1 MAEVDL
7 NFLARQME
15 RLIADNASLRD
26 DNRVLTAMVMRI
38 DNSIIRLETRFDGSF
53 AELLAE
59 MRATHV
65 QIARI
70 DDRVRKLEEAG

>member
-38 DNSIIRLETRFDGSF
+38 DNSIIRLETRFDSSF

-65 QIARI
+65 
-70 DDRVRKLEEAG
+70 

>member
-38 DNSIIRLETRFDGSF
+38 DNSIIRLETRFDSSF

-59 MRATHV
+59 MRDP
-65 QIARI
+65 RP
-70 DDRVRKLEEAG
+70 DRAH